1 MLSIEIATIIMI
13 SSSKAIIFKFISAIV
28 GSLRLLYVIALHID
42 NDIQYGTYITC
53 YTSQLYHSMAASL
66 NSLIKQRLFR

>member
-28 GSLRLLYVIALHID
+28 GSLRLLYVIALDID
-42 NDIQYGTYITC
+42 NDV
-53 YTSQLYHSMAASL
+53 
-66 NSLIKQRLFR
+66 